1 MLIKKQGFA
10 AIPKGR
16 HKKLSSKGG
25 SVKTPKGFSSLSP
38 EDRIVIAVKGSNAR
52 WEKARRE
59 KQEKEQPINS
69 AEDGRVKDKELP

>member
-1 MLIKKQGFA
+1 MSTKRQGFA
-10 AIPKGR
+10 ALPKGK

-25 SVKTPKGFSSLSP
+25 QVKVPKGFSTLSP
-38 EDRIVIAVKGSNAR
+38 EDRIVIAVKGSDAR

-59 KQEKEQPINS
+59 KQEREQLINS